1 MTNVSRTYVH
11 TSHTKEYLSTY
22 VLERPVEYCQR
33 IIEHFFIHVNPA
45 KKKKKKIKPQI
56 LENFTRFLTNY
67 VARGNFGEFNACELR
82 RF

>member
-22 VLERPVEYCQR
+22 VLERPVEYSQR
-33 IIEHFFIHVNPA
+33 IIEHLFIHFNPA
-45 KKKKKKIKPQI
+45 KRKNEPQI
-56 LENFTRFLTNY
+56 LNFFTRFLTNY
-67 VARGNFGEFNACELR
+67 LARGNFGEFNPCELR